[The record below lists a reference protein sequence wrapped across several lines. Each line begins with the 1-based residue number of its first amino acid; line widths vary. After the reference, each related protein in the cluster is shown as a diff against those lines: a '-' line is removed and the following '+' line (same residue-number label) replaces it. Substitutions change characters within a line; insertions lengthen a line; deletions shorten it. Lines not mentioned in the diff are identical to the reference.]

1 MMLTLLTL
9 LGNLNS
15 INKLDMASK
24 DRMLRLKEETR
35 NNILDV
41 SLKIVKEDG
50 WQALSIRKI
59 ADAIDYSV
67 PVVYDYFE
75 NKEAILFEISMDGF
89 RLLQEKLEA
98 VVKKYDNPEEQIKA
112 LANAYWNF
120 AFKNKE
126 YYQLMY
132 GLGMPCCGAGK
143 MKPELNAFNDFVYD
157 AIQLV
162 ISKKK
167 SKSEDA
173 CFKTHALWSVIH
185 GLISIMIMR
194 TSDITSTMNKKVM
207 DDTVAA
213 FIKNL

>member
-1 MMLTLLTL
+1 MP
-9 LGNLNS
+9 
-15 INKLDMASK
+15 IKERA
-24 DRMLRLKEETR
+24 LRLKGETKK
-35 NNILDV
+35 NILNV

-50 WQALSIRKI
+50 WQALSIRRI
-59 ADAIDYSV
+59 ADAIEYSV

-89 RLLQEKLEA
+89 RALQSKLENA
-98 VVKKYDNPEEQIKA
+98 VKKHSNPEDQLKA
-112 LANAYWNF
+112 LSNAYWHF

-143 MKPELNAFNDFVYD
+143 MKPEVNAFNDLVYD
-157 AIQLV
+157 TIEE
-162 ISKKK
+162 IIKKRK
-167 SKSEDA
+167 SNHDDA
-173 CFKTHALWSVIH
+173 CFKTHAFWSVIH

-194 TSDITSTMNKKVM
+194 TSDITNTMNKKVM
-207 DDTVAA
+207 DDTVDA

>member
-1 MMLTLLTL
+1 
-9 LGNLNS
+9 
-15 INKLDMASK
+15 MAIK
-24 DRMLRLKEETR
+24 DRILRLKEETR
-35 NNILDV
+35 SNILAA

-59 ADAIDYSV
+59 ADAIEYSV

-75 NKEAILFEISMDGF
+75 NKDAILFEISMDGF
-89 RLLQEKLEA
+89 RMLKSKLET

-112 LANAYWNF
+112 LANAYWHF

-143 MKPELNAFNDFVYD
+143 MKPEVNAFNDLAYS
-157 AIQLV
+157 AIEKV
-162 ISKKK
+162 ITRKKTNIK
-167 SKSEDA
+167 DA
-173 CFKTHALWSVIH
+173 CFKTHSFWSVIH

-194 TSDITSTMNKKVM
+194 TSDINETMNKKVM
-207 DDTVAA
+207 DDTVDA

>member
-1 MMLTLLTL
+1 
-9 LGNLNS
+9 
-15 INKLDMASK
+15 MASK
-24 DRMLRLKEETR
+24 DRVLRLKEETR
-35 NNILDV
+35 NKILDV
-41 SLKIVKEDG
+41 SLQIVKEDG

-89 RLLQEKLEA
+89 RSLQQKLES
-98 VVKKYDNPEEQIKA
+98 VVKKYDDPEEQIRA
-112 LANAYWNF
+112 LANAYWHF

-143 MKPELNAFNDFVYD
+143 MKPEVNAFNDLVYD
-157 AIQLV
+157 AILQV
-162 ISKKK
+162 IEKKK
-167 SKSEDA
+167 SNPDEA
-173 CFKTHALWSVIH
+173 CFKTHAFWSVIH

>member
-1 MMLTLLTL
+1 
-9 LGNLNS
+9 
-15 INKLDMASK
+15 MAIK
-24 DRMLRLKEETR
+24 DRVQRLKEETR
-35 NNILDV
+35 SKILDV

-120 AFKNKE
+120 AFKHKE

-143 MKPELNAFNDFVYD
+143 MKPEVNAFNDFVYD
-157 AIQLV
+157 AIEQV
-162 ISKKK
+162 IDKKK
-167 SKSEDA
+167 SNQDEA
-173 CFKTHALWSVIH
+173 CFKTHAFWSVIH

>member
-1 MMLTLLTL
+1 
-9 LGNLNS
+9 
-15 INKLDMASK
+15 MATK
-24 DRMLRLKEETR
+24 ERVLRLKEETR
-35 NNILDV
+35 SKILDV
-41 SLKIVKEDG
+41 SLQIVKEDG

-75 NKEAILFEISMDGF
+75 NKEAILFEISMNGF
-89 RLLQEKLEA
+89 RLLKQKLEG
-98 VVKKYDNPEEQIKA
+98 VVKKCHEPEEQLKA

-143 MKPELNAFNDFVYD
+143 MKPEVNAFNDLVYD
-157 AIQLV
+157 VILEAIE
-162 ISKKK
+162 KKK
-167 SKSEDA
+167 SNSDDA
-173 CFKTHALWSVIH
+173 CFKTHAFWSVIH

>member
-1 MMLTLLTL
+1 V
-9 LGNLNS
+9 LGNLNT
-15 INKLDMASK
+15 INKNNMSSS
-24 DRMLRLKEETR
+24 DRILRLKEETR
-35 NNILDV
+35 NKILSV

-75 NKEAILFEISMDGF
+75 NKEAILFEISLEGF
-89 RLLQEKLEA
+89 RLLQDKLEA
-98 VVKKYDNPEEQIKA
+98 VVKKYNDPADQIKA
-112 LANAYWNF
+112 FANAYWNF

-143 MKPELNAFNDFVYD
+143 MKPEVNAFNDFVYE
-157 AIQLV
+157 AIQRV

-167 SKSEDA
+167 SDPDEA
-173 CFKTHALWSVIH
+173 CFKTHAFWSVIH

-194 TSDITSTMNKKVM
+194 TSDINSTMNKKVM
-207 DDTVAA
+207 DDTVDA

>member
-1 MMLTLLTL
+1 
-9 LGNLNS
+9 
-15 INKLDMASK
+15 MAIK
-24 DRMLRLKEETR
+24 DRVQRLKEETKSK
-35 NNILDV
+35 ILDV

-98 VVKKYDNPEEQIKA
+98 VVKKYNNPEERIKA

-120 AFKNKE
+120 AFKHKE

-143 MKPELNAFNDFVYD
+143 MKPEVNAFNDFVYD
-157 AIQLV
+157 AIEQV
-162 ISKKK
+162 IEKKK
-167 SKSEDA
+167 SKQEEA
-173 CFKTHALWSVIH
+173 CFKTHAFWSVIH

>member
-1 MMLTLLTL
+1 
-9 LGNLNS
+9 
-15 INKLDMASK
+15 MAIK
-24 DRMLRLKEETR
+24 DRVLRMKEETR
-35 NNILDV
+35 NKILDV
-41 SLKIVKEDG
+41 SLGIVKADG

-59 ADAIDYSV
+59 ADAIEYSV

-89 RLLQEKLEA
+89 RLLQKKLEA
-98 VVKKYDNPEEQIKA
+98 ALKKHDDPEDQLKA
-112 LANAYWNF
+112 LADAYWNF

-132 GLGMPCCGAGK
+132 GLGMPCCGAGR
-143 MKPELNAFNDFVYD
+143 MKPEVNAFNDLVYE
-157 AIQLV
+157 AISNV

-167 SKSEDA
+167 SNPEEA
-173 CFKTHALWSVIH
+173 CFKTHAFWSVIH

-194 TSDITSTMNKKVM
+194 TSDINSTMNKKVM